1 MGSCPGRTGRQQPA
15 LARARCF
22 LGSSQP
28 AGGEFWTSPART
40 RVQWLQVPGKTREG
54 DPRAGQHSRTPSAL
68 LARNSCLP
76 LALKPEQSGFSL
88 HSGGWGRAV
97 PCPAAPGCCTPSI
110 APARMRMD
118 TGSCPNLRAAV
129 SPHPRNIP
137 TVLLAGSLQSRT
149 PLPGGI
155 PKKMLRSTVPT
166 RTSCRCANITSD
178 GPSDVTEVAPA
189 GAAAPLAGHGELPAL
204 PIRHFSHWD
213 GTQPFR
219 LQPNPGSLPFTA
231 AVRLHSRILVP
242 VTPITAVTP
251 SPTIH
256 TTDAK
261 GPKNK
266 GQVTVKWG
274 LVG

>member
-1 MGSCPGRTGRQQPA
+1 
-15 LARARCF
+15 
-22 LGSSQP
+22 
-28 AGGEFWTSPART
+28 
-40 RVQWLQVPGKTREG
+40 
-54 DPRAGQHSRTPSAL
+54 
-68 LARNSCLP
+68 
-76 LALKPEQSGFSL
+76 
-88 HSGGWGRAV
+88 
-97 PCPAAPGCCTPSI
+97 
-110 APARMRMD
+110 
-118 TGSCPNLRAAV
+118 
-129 SPHPRNIP
+129 
-137 TVLLAGSLQSRT
+137 
-149 PLPGGI
+149 
-155 PKKMLRSTVPT
+155 MLRSTVPT